1 MQVIV
6 VKSIFYFNF
15 TFLVYSFAGW
25 IIEELYSKYSTGMFK
40 KEGFLMEPLKPMYGI
55 AMTILIFCYE
65 ILNINKVMFILLCFL
80 VPTLVE
86 YITGYML
93 KHIFCKSYWDYSDMK
108 YNING
113 YISFVFSVYWF
124 ILSYIGVVYL
134 NPRIFTIYAG
144 YHSIIN
150 CILIVFDMI
159 FIVDIIITLKNILC
173 KKVKNKEKME

>member
-1 MQVIV
+1 M
-6 VKSIFYFNF
+6 KSIFYLNF

-25 IIEELYSKYSTGMFK
+25 IIEELYSKYSIGIFK

-65 ILNINKVMFILLCFL
+65 ILNINKIIFILLCFL
-80 VPTLVE
+80 VPTFVE

-113 YISFVFSVYWF
+113 YISLVFSVYWF
-124 ILSYIGVVYL
+124 VLSYIGVVYL
-134 NPRIFTIYAG
+134 NPGIFTIYAG

-159 FIVDIIITLKNILC
+159 FIIDIIITLKNILC
-173 KKVKNKEKME
+173 KKMKNK